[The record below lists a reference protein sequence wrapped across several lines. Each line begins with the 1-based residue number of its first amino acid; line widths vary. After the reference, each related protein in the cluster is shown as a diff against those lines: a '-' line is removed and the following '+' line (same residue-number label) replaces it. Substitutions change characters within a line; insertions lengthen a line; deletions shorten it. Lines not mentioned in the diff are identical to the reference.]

1 MDAPLQQ
8 YLGWERFPDDLTDP
22 EIAYFFSLAEEEQRT
37 VDRRRRPLNRL
48 GVALQIGFLRL
59 TGTPL
64 NSVEMIPPRV
74 LAHIGVELGIA
85 PPRLASIRALYRRRR
100 TLFEHQEAAKRTL
113 GLRDLTEH
121 GQRALN
127 GFLRRE
133 AGDKFLVGDLEHAAR
148 DWLGDHHY
156 IQLPSRRLRSS
167 ASAARRHYD
176 AGLLAGVMAA
186 VGETE
191 AKAWLSELSETMANG
206 KTRLEWLRD
215 APASRKTKGLADH
228 IAKIE
233 FLKKLGADKLEL
245 GLSTGMLKAQARSML
260 YRKPA
265 MLKRLR
271 GERKNLELACFLRL
285 QLLRLT
291 DDGLGMIDHRIAD
304 LWRQA
309 RTRAEAAATD
319 ELRRHQMLIS
329 KLAVLADDESASDAD
344 VRDRMRALLAPFL
357 PIGAHGPSTMVGRVR
372 RELATAGKGATE
384 LLDAATTISL
394 NLTATHP
401 LAQAIETLGAVAAS
415 GKRQLPEGTNNPFG
429 QTWASLVD
437 QPDREAAFGG
447 YKAATLMLLKR
458 SLRNGQASV
467 AHSLEHRAPKDRL
480 IPNGQWLKERARFVR
495 SLAVSAKPEPTIR
508 WIKDE
513 LDIALKA
520 LDAALSRGDIRI
532 ENSRL
537 VVPKLKAEPEDENL
551 KSVRRTLFAGVGK
564 IQLPDLLVEI
574 DAATRFSW
582 ALLGRVP
589 RSEQE
594 LIILY
599 AALIALGSDLTA
611 ADMARMTLD
620 IEADTV
626 GEMMRRIEASDRLPE
641 ANRIV
646 LDHFR
651 TLSVTR
657 LWGGGFHASADMMS
671 LDATR
676 RLWSARHD
684 PRRRTPA
691 VGTYTHV
698 LDQWAILHNQ
708 AVVLNRRQAG
718 AAIEGALRH
727 EAVDLHRV
735 AVDTHGHTHFGMALA
750 NLVGFDL
757 TPRLAGMSK
766 RKLYLPRGLDVP
778 ASLKPIV
785 SETVSTR
792 AISRGWVSL
801 LRIAASTKSGWCS
814 ATFVLDRFG
823 SAARGDEAFQ
833 AGDAFGRLLLTR
845 FLGAYLGN
853 PAFRR
858 INDALLSQGESV
870 HTLQRAIYSGPIG
883 ARHGRTPEQ
892 MAAISS
898 SLTLL
903 TNVVMTWNATRI
915 SEVRAQTPE
924 IFPDHHLRHIAPNA
938 HEHIN
943 TKGVITINVSPH
955 RGRLLCGGPQ
965 ATEIRKAE

>member
-1 MDAPLQQ
+1 M
-8 YLGWERFPDDLTDP
+8 
-22 EIAYFFSLAEEEQRT
+22 
-37 VDRRRRPLNRL
+37 
-48 GVALQIGFLRL
+48 
-59 TGTPL
+59 
-64 NSVEMIPPRV
+64 
-74 LAHIGVELGIA
+74 
-85 PPRLASIRALYRRRR
+85 
-100 TLFEHQEAAKRTL
+100 
-113 GLRDLTEH
+113 
-121 GQRALN
+121 
-127 GFLRRE
+127 
-133 AGDKFLVGDLEHAAR
+133 
-148 DWLGDHHY
+148 
-156 IQLPSRRLRSS
+156 
-167 ASAARRHYD
+167 
-176 AGLLAGVMAA
+176 
-186 VGETE
+186 
-191 AKAWLSELSETMANG
+191 
-206 KTRLEWLRD
+206 
-215 APASRKTKGLADH
+215 
-228 IAKIE
+228 
-233 FLKKLGADKLEL
+233 
-245 GLSTGMLKAQARSML
+245 
-260 YRKPA
+260 
-265 MLKRLR
+265 
-271 GERKNLELACFLRL
+271 
-285 QLLRLT
+285 
-291 DDGLGMIDHRIAD
+291 
-304 LWRQA
+304 
-309 RTRAEAAATD
+309 
-319 ELRRHQMLIS
+319 
-329 KLAVLADDESASDAD
+329 
-344 VRDRMRALLAPFL
+344 
-357 PIGAHGPSTMVGRVR
+357 
-372 RELATAGKGATE
+372 
-384 LLDAATTISL
+384 
-394 NLTATHP
+394 
-401 LAQAIETLGAVAAS
+401 
-415 GKRQLPEGTNNPFG
+415 
-429 QTWASLVD
+429 
-437 QPDREAAFGG
+437 
-447 YKAATLMLLKR
+447 
-458 SLRNGQASV
+458 
-467 AHSLEHRAPKDRL
+467 
-480 IPNGQWLKERARFVR
+480 
-495 SLAVSAKPEPTIR
+495 
-508 WIKDE
+508 
-513 LDIALKA
+513 
-520 LDAALSRGDIRI
+520 
-532 ENSRL
+532 
-537 VVPKLKAEPEDENL
+537 
-551 KSVRRTLFAGVGK
+551 
-564 IQLPDLLVEI
+564 PDLLVEI